1 MRVRQHVNPLHSQF
15 ARFVGERPPLRDD
28 QLFEVEIGCADAQF
42 LFERSVAD
50 PSRLYVGLEIREE
63 LVHWVNRK
71 AKREA
76 RPVHAVFCQ
85 AQLHINEIFGG
96 RKAERVYLNFPDPWF
111 KKRHHERRMIDDQL
125 ITGVASLLRPG
136 GELFVQTDVWDIA
149 IDALGVIEL
158 RDEWFTNS
166 SPDGPFSF
174 WRGGNPFGAQSWREM
189 NAAEEGLP
197 VWRILYTRNG

>member
-1 MRVRQHVNPLHSQF
+1 MRVRQHVNPLHSHF
-15 ARFVGERPPLRDD
+15 GRFRGDLPPFVDG
-28 QLFEVEIGCADAQF
+28 QLIEVEIGCADAQF
-42 LFERSVAD
+42 LFERSIVD
-50 PSRLYVGLEIREE
+50 PERLYVGLEIREE

-85 AQLHINEIFGG
+85 AQLHIDHIFAG

-111 KKRHHERRMIDDQL
+111 KKRHHERRMIDDAL
-125 ITGVASLLRPG
+125 ITGVASILRPG

-149 IDALGVIEL
+149 IDALAVVEN
-158 RDEWFTNS
+158 RPEWFTNT
-166 SPDGPFSF
+166 SPDGQWSF

-189 NAAEEGLP
+189 NAAVEGLP
-197 VWRILYTRNG
+197 VWRTLYTRNP

>member
-1 MRVRQHVNPLHSQF
+1 MRVRQHVNPLHSHF
-15 ARFVGERPPLRDD
+15 GRFRGDLPPFVEG
-28 QLFEVEIGCADAQF
+28 QLVEVEIGCADAQF
-42 LFERSVAD
+42 LFERSIID
-50 PSRLYVGLEIREE
+50 PDRLYVGLEIREE

-85 AQLHINEIFGG
+85 AQLHIDHIFAG

-111 KKRHHERRMIDDQL
+111 KKRHHERRMIDDAL
-125 ITGVASLLRPG
+125 ITGVASILRPG

-149 IDALGVIEL
+149 IDALAVVEN
-158 RDEWFTNS
+158 RTEWFTNN
-166 SPDGPFSF
+166 SPDGPWSF

-189 NAAEEGLP
+189 NAAVEGLP
-197 VWRILYTRNG
+197 VWRTLYTRNP